1 MTITS
6 LPGDPVSPASDKRMM
21 GDPQTRPRQGI
32 FYGWY
37 MVAACLVVAVVAW
50 SLGLFGASV
59 FLHAVTAAKGWSIG
73 LVSSAI
79 TLFYMVGAGASMSVG
94 TATARFGPRPVM
106 ALGALAL
113 AAGVASLGQAGAPWH
128 VYAAFALMGLGWS
141 GLSMTAISTTLAPW
155 FERYQGRAVST
166 ALMGASIGGMIGTPA
181 LIFAIQGLG
190 LAGATLAAAVTA
202 LVVVLPLALF
212 VMRQRPQDMGLL
224 PDGAPPHAATTLAPQ
239 RRWTRAE
246 AVRTPAFLSAAFT
259 FGIGLLVQIGLITH
273 HVTLLA
279 PVLGEAATSATV
291 GLTAL
296 TAFGGRLVLARF
308 SDLIDVRA
316 STAGVLLLAAAALVA
331 LALMPVP
338 AVLVIAS
345 AAFGFTVGNVTTLSP
360 IVVRRE
366 FGAASFGAVYGA
378 AAAIVQLV
386 SGFGPSLFGLLH
398 DAFGGY
404 GPVLL
409 LAAGLDVA
417 AAAIILLGR
426 PRAA

>member
-6 LPGDPVSPASDKRMM
+6 LRGGLEPSDSNASSMTATNA
-21 GDPQTRPRQGI
+21 GQGV

-59 FLHAVTAAKGWSIG
+59 FLHAVTAARGWSIG

-79 TLFYMVGAGASMSVG
+79 TLFYLVGAAISMSVG

-106 ALGALAL
+106 VLGAIGLAI
-113 AAGVASLGQAGAPWH
+113 GVVGLGQADEPWH
-128 VYAAFALMGLGWS
+128 VYAAFAMMGLGWS
-141 GLSMTAISTTLAPW
+141 GLSMTAISTALAPW
-155 FERYQGRAVST
+155 FERHQGRAVST

-190 LAGATLAAAVTA
+190 LGGATLAAGLVA
-202 LVVVLPLALF
+202 LALVLPLALF
-212 VMRQRPQDMGLL
+212 VMRHRPQDLGLL
-224 PDGAPPHAATTLAPQ
+224 PDGAPPHTAQAAPPQ
-239 RRWTRAE
+239 QRWTRAA
-246 AVRTPAFLSAAFT
+246 AVQTPAFLSAAFT
-259 FGIGLLVQIGLITH
+259 FGAGLLVQIGLLTH
-273 HVTLLA
+273 HVSLLV
-279 PVLGEAATSATV
+279 PTLGEVGTSLTV
-291 GLTAL
+291 ALTAL
-296 TAFGGRLVLARF
+296 AAFVGRLVLARF
-308 SDLIDVRA
+308 SDGIDVRG
-316 STAGVLLLAAAALVA
+316 STAGVLLLAAASLVA
-331 LALMPVP
+331 LALLPVP
-338 AVLVIAS
+338 VVLVLAS

-366 FGAASFGAVYGA
+366 FGAASFGVVYGT

-386 SGFGPSLFGLLH
+386 SGFGPSAFGLLH

-409 LAAGLDVA
+409 LAAVLDVVA
-417 AAAIILLGR
+417 AAAIILGR
-426 PRAA
+426 PRR